1 MKNDV
6 TPSIIKMEDEQL
18 KQLLIEVKE
27 TVATDVK
34 QGTFGAAD
42 LWNIQRTMKPGLRT
56 KLTQRWQM

>member
-1 MKNDV
+1 MNNNV
-6 TPSIIKMEDEQL
+6 TPSIIQMEEEQL

-27 TVATDVK
+27 TVVADAK
-34 QGTFGAAD
+34 LITFGAAD